1 MAHPAELSFI
11 YGTPS
16 SVVYYLRH
24 TWLGCLLFTAHLA
37 RLTINK
43 RKEKNK
49 LLQYQQ
55 PIFENV
61 TVVTTMVIAI
71 AFIALLYFIL
81 AIRSGRLVALL
92 VSTILLLIT
101 GLFTYTQTKEPE
113 TKHLTDIPDLVQVQG
128 TKVEIDRLPHNYT
141 YTNNYNPTE
150 KQIFIF
156 KDNSLYTQ
164 NGEKVQITEDEYRL
178 IKSKQTRKA

>member
-1 MAHPAELSFI
+1 MF
-11 YGTPS
+11 
-16 SVVYYLRH
+16 
-24 TWLGCLLFTAHLA
+24 
-37 RLTINK
+37 
-43 RKEKNK
+43 
-49 LLQYQQ
+49 QYQQ

-61 TVVTTMVIAI
+61 TVVTIMVVAI
-71 AFIALLYFIL
+71 ALITILYFIL
-81 AIRSGRLVALL
+81 AIRNGRVVALI
-92 VSTILLLIT
+92 VSTILLLAT

-128 TKVEIDRLPHNYT
+128 TRIEIDKLPQNYT

-164 NGEKVQITEDEYRL
+164 NGEKVQITADEYRL
-178 IKSKQTRKA
+178 IKIKTN

>member
-1 MAHPAELSFI
+1 M
-11 YGTPS
+11 
-16 SVVYYLRH
+16 
-24 TWLGCLLFTAHLA
+24 
-37 RLTINK
+37 
-43 RKEKNK
+43 
-49 LLQYQQ
+49 LQYQQ

-81 AIRSGRLVALL
+81 AIRNGRVVALI

-113 TKHLTDIPDLVQVQG
+113 TKYLTDIPNSVQVQG
-128 TKVEIDRLPHNYT
+128 TTVTIDKLPRNYT

-150 KQIFIF
+150 KQTFIF

-178 IKSKQTRKA
+178 LKSKQTRKG

>member
-1 MAHPAELSFI
+1 
-11 YGTPS
+11 
-16 SVVYYLRH
+16 
-24 TWLGCLLFTAHLA
+24 
-37 RLTINK
+37 
-43 RKEKNK
+43 
-49 LLQYQQ
+49 
-55 PIFENV
+55 
-61 TVVTTMVIAI
+61 MVIAI

-81 AIRSGRLVALL
+81 AIRNGRVVALI

-113 TKHLTDIPDLVQVQG
+113 TKHLTDIPNLVQVQD
-128 TKVEIDRLPHNYT
+128 TKVEIDKLPQNYT

-178 IKSKQTRKA
+178 LKSKQNRKGSSAISKN

>member
-1 MAHPAELSFI
+1 M
-11 YGTPS
+11 
-16 SVVYYLRH
+16 
-24 TWLGCLLFTAHLA
+24 
-37 RLTINK
+37 
-43 RKEKNK
+43 
-49 LLQYQQ
+49 LQYQQ

-81 AIRSGRLVALL
+81 AIRNGRVVALI

-113 TKHLTDIPDLVQVQG
+113 TKYLTDIPNLVQVQD
-128 TKVEIDRLPHNYT
+128 TKVEIDKLPQNYS

-150 KQIFIF
+150 KQIFVF
-156 KDNSLYTQ
+156 KDDSLYTT

-178 IKSKQTRKA
+178 LKSKQNRKG

>member
-1 MAHPAELSFI
+1 
-11 YGTPS
+11 
-16 SVVYYLRH
+16 
-24 TWLGCLLFTAHLA
+24 
-37 RLTINK
+37 LTINK

-81 AIRSGRLVALL
+81 AIRNGRAVALI

-101 GLFTYTQTKEPE
+101 GLLTYTQTKEPE
-113 TKHLTDIPDLVQVQG
+113 TKYLTDIPNLVQIQG
-128 TKVEIDRLPHNYT
+128 ATVTIDKLPRNHT

-150 KQIFIF
+150 KQTFIF

-178 IKSKQTRKA
+178 IKSKQNRKG

>member
-1 MAHPAELSFI
+1 M
-11 YGTPS
+11 
-16 SVVYYLRH
+16 
-24 TWLGCLLFTAHLA
+24 
-37 RLTINK
+37 
-43 RKEKNK
+43 
-49 LLQYQQ
+49 LQYQQ

-81 AIRSGRLVALL
+81 AIRNGRVVALI
-92 VSTILLLIT
+92 VSTMLLLIT
-101 GLFTYTQTKEPE
+101 GLFTYTQTKDPE

-150 KQIFIF
+150 KQTFIF

-164 NGEKVQITEDEYRL
+164 SGEKVQITEDEYRL
-178 IKSKQTRKA
+178 IKSKQTRKG

>member
-1 MAHPAELSFI
+1 M
-11 YGTPS
+11 
-16 SVVYYLRH
+16 
-24 TWLGCLLFTAHLA
+24 
-37 RLTINK
+37 
-43 RKEKNK
+43 
-49 LLQYQQ
+49 LQYQQ

-81 AIRSGRLVALL
+81 AIRNGRAVALI

-101 GLFTYTQTKEPE
+101 GLLTYTQIKEPE
-113 TKHLTDIPDLVQVQG
+113 TKYLTDIPDLVQVQG

-150 KQIFIF
+150 KQTFIF

-178 IKSKQTRKA
+178 IKSKQTRKG

>member
-1 MAHPAELSFI
+1 M
-11 YGTPS
+11 
-16 SVVYYLRH
+16 
-24 TWLGCLLFTAHLA
+24 
-37 RLTINK
+37 
-43 RKEKNK
+43 
-49 LLQYQQ
+49 LQYQQ
-55 PIFENV
+55 PIFEKV

-81 AIRSGRLVALL
+81 AIRNGRVVALI

-113 TKHLTDIPDLVQVQG
+113 TKYLTDIPNLVQVQG
-128 TKVEIDRLPHNYT
+128 TTVTIDKLPRNYT

-150 KQIFIF
+150 KQTFIF

-178 IKSKQTRKA
+178 LKSKQTRKG

>member
-1 MAHPAELSFI
+1 M
-11 YGTPS
+11 
-16 SVVYYLRH
+16 
-24 TWLGCLLFTAHLA
+24 
-37 RLTINK
+37 
-43 RKEKNK
+43 
-49 LLQYQQ
+49 LQYQQ

-101 GLFTYTQTKEPE
+101 GLLTYTQTKEPE
-113 TKHLTDIPDLVQVQG
+113 TKYLTDIPDLVHVQD
-128 TKVEIDRLPHNYT
+128 TKVEIDKLPYNYA
-141 YTNNYNPTE
+141 YLNNYNPTV
-150 KQIFIF
+150 KQTFIF

-164 NGEKVQITEDEYRL
+164 NGEKSSNHR
-178 IKSKQTRKA
+178 R

>member
-1 MAHPAELSFI
+1 M
-11 YGTPS
+11 
-16 SVVYYLRH
+16 
-24 TWLGCLLFTAHLA
+24 
-37 RLTINK
+37 
-43 RKEKNK
+43 
-49 LLQYQQ
+49 LQYQQ

-81 AIRSGRLVALL
+81 AIRNGRVVALI

-101 GLFTYTQTKEPE
+101 GLFTYTQTEDPE
-113 TKHLTDIPDLVQVQG
+113 TKYLTDIPDSVQVQD
-128 TKVEIDRLPHNYT
+128 TKVEIDKLPQNYT
-141 YTNNYNPTE
+141 YANNYNPTE
-150 KQIFIF
+150 KQKFIF

-178 IKSKQTRKA
+178 LKSKQNRKG

>member
-1 MAHPAELSFI
+1 M
-11 YGTPS
+11 
-16 SVVYYLRH
+16 
-24 TWLGCLLFTAHLA
+24 
-37 RLTINK
+37 
-43 RKEKNK
+43 
-49 LLQYQQ
+49 LQYQQ

-71 AFIALLYFIL
+71 AFIALSYFIL
-81 AIRSGRLVALL
+81 AIRNGRVVALI

-113 TKHLTDIPDLVQVQG
+113 TKYLTDIPNLVQVQG
-128 TKVEIDRLPHNYT
+128 TTVTIDKLPRNYT

-150 KQIFIF
+150 KQTFIF

-178 IKSKQTRKA
+178 LKSKQTRKG

>member
-1 MAHPAELSFI
+1 M
-11 YGTPS
+11 
-16 SVVYYLRH
+16 
-24 TWLGCLLFTAHLA
+24 
-37 RLTINK
+37 
-43 RKEKNK
+43 
-49 LLQYQQ
+49 
-55 PIFENV
+55 

-81 AIRSGRLVALL
+81 AIRNGRVVALI

-113 TKHLTDIPDLVQVQG
+113 TKHLTDIPNLVQVQD
-128 TKVEIDRLPHNYT
+128 TKVEIDKLPQNYT

-178 IKSKQTRKA
+178 LKSKQNRKGSSAISKN

>member
-1 MAHPAELSFI
+1 MF
-11 YGTPS
+11 
-16 SVVYYLRH
+16 
-24 TWLGCLLFTAHLA
+24 
-37 RLTINK
+37 
-43 RKEKNK
+43 
-49 LLQYQQ
+49 QYQQ

-61 TVVTTMVIAI
+61 TVVTIMVVAI
-71 AFIALLYFIL
+71 ALITMLYYIL
-81 AIRSGRLVALL
+81 AIRNGRVVALI

-128 TKVEIDRLPHNYT
+128 ATVTIDKLPQNYT
-141 YTNNYNPTE
+141 YINNYNPTE
-150 KQIFIF
+150 KQTFIF

-178 IKSKQTRKA
+178 IKSKQNRKG

>member
-1 MAHPAELSFI
+1 M
-11 YGTPS
+11 
-16 SVVYYLRH
+16 
-24 TWLGCLLFTAHLA
+24 
-37 RLTINK
+37 
-43 RKEKNK
+43 
-49 LLQYQQ
+49 LQYQQ
-55 PIFENV
+55 PMFENV

-81 AIRSGRLVALL
+81 AIRNGRVVALI

-113 TKHLTDIPDLVQVQG
+113 TKYLTDIPNLVQVQG
-128 TKVEIDRLPHNYT
+128 TTVTIDKLPRNYT

-150 KQIFIF
+150 KQTFIF

-178 IKSKQTRKA
+178 LKSKQTRKG

>member
-1 MAHPAELSFI
+1 M
-11 YGTPS
+11 
-16 SVVYYLRH
+16 
-24 TWLGCLLFTAHLA
+24 
-37 RLTINK
+37 
-43 RKEKNK
+43 
-49 LLQYQQ
+49 LQYQQ

-81 AIRSGRLVALL
+81 AIRNGRAVALI

-101 GLFTYTQTKEPE
+101 GLLTYTQTKEPE
-113 TKHLTDIPDLVQVQG
+113 TKYLTDIPNLVQVQD
-128 TKVEIDRLPHNYT
+128 TKVEIDKLPQNYS
-141 YTNNYNPTE
+141 YTNNYHPTE

-178 IKSKQTRKA
+178 IKSKQTRKG

>member
-1 MAHPAELSFI
+1 M
-11 YGTPS
+11 
-16 SVVYYLRH
+16 
-24 TWLGCLLFTAHLA
+24 
-37 RLTINK
+37 
-43 RKEKNK
+43 
-49 LLQYQQ
+49 LQYQQ

-81 AIRSGRLVALL
+81 AIRNGRVVALI

-113 TKHLTDIPDLVQVQG
+113 TKYLTDIPNLVQVQG
-128 TKVEIDRLPHNYT
+128 TTVTIDKLPRNYT

-150 KQIFIF
+150 KQTFIF

-178 IKSKQTRKA
+178 LKSKQTRKG